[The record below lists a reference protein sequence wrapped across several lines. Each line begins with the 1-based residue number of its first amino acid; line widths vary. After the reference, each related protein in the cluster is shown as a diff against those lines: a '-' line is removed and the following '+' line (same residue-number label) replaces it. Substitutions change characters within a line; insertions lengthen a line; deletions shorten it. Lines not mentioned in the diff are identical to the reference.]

1 MNITEM
7 TVAALTEA
15 IEKRELSSRE
25 ITEAFLARADET
37 EPSVNSYITLCREK
51 ALETAD
57 KADKNDVPAIK
68 KIPFAVKDNVA
79 YDGVRMTCASRMLE
93 NFVPEYTAEV
103 VG

>member
-1 MNITEM
+1 M

-37 EPSVNSYITLCREK
+37 EPNVNSYITLCREN

-57 KADKNDVPAIK
+57 KADKNDVPVIK
-68 KIPFAVKDNVA
+68 KILNDSFD
-79 YDGVRMTCASRMLE
+79 
-93 NFVPEYTAEV
+93 
-103 VG
+103 